1 MDKRDLKTCLEAIE
15 AAVDEFPFKSF
26 PVDVEG
32 TKYEIAYVSHYEVPP
47 DLASLIQAMGAE
59 DAVRQIAESRACKFE
74 RTADGAFKISNP
86 PRRPAT
92 WDISEFE
99 LGQPR

>member
-1 MDKRDLKTCLEAIE
+1 VDKRDLETCLEAI
-15 AAVDEFPFKSF
+15 ALAVDEFPFKSF

-47 DLASLIQAMGAE
+47 DLAGLIEAMGAA
-59 DAVRQIAESRACKFE
+59 DKVRQIAESRACKFE

-86 PRRPAT
+86 SRPAG
-92 WDISEFE
+92 S
-99 LGQPR
+99 